1 MKAGWRLGLH
11 VALWVIASPLI
22 QVLAGSVGSSAF
34 SSLGEFA
41 PMLTLFIEVSILLPW
56 AAWIYWRC
64 VPHAPGVGRRIVYAV
79 AFVCVLWGAGYA
91 ALWATWFL
99 ATMLF
104 GA

>member
-22 QVLAGSVGSSAF
+22 QVLAGFVGSSAF
-34 SSLGEFA
+34 ASLGRFA
-41 PMLTLFIEVSILLPW
+41 PMLTLFIEASILLLW
-56 AAWIYWRC
+56 AAWIYWRY

-79 AFVCVLWGAGYA
+79 AFVCVLGGAAYA